1 MAVHVENLGLRG
13 YFEVWD
19 YQKRLFDELRNAST
33 TVSDYPPEHI
43 LLTEHPPV
51 VTLGRH
57 ADRNNLIVTREFLK
71 SAGFEIAEIER
82 GGDVTI
88 HSPGQVVMYPIINLR
103 KHNLGVKDYVH
114 LLEESA
120 IRTLYQFGIDGRKV
134 DNAPG
139 VWINPGTTYERK
151 ISALGIKCS
160 RFVTMHGLSLNVNN
174 DLSLFNFINPCG
186 FKDKGVTSIQ
196 NELSRIKGDPV
207 TPNAVAKI
215 LVAQF
220 LELLKSV

>member
-1 MAVHVENLGLRG
+1 MVVHVENLGLRG
-13 YFEVWD
+13 YYEVWD
-19 YQKRLFDELRNAST
+19 YQKKLFDELRNASMT
-33 TVSDYPPEHI
+33 ASDYPSEHV

-51 VTLGRH
+51 VTFGRH
-57 ADRNNLIVTREFLK
+57 ADRNNLIVTREYLK
-71 SAGFEIAEIER
+71 SSGFEIAEIER

-114 LLEESA
+114 LLEESV
-120 IRTLYQFGIDGRKV
+120 IRTIYQFGIDGRRI
-134 DNAPG
+134 DTAPG
-139 VWINPGTTYERK
+139 VWINPGTPYERK

-174 DLSLFNFINPCG
+174 DLSLFNVINPCG

-196 NELSRIKGDPV
+196 NELNRIKGVPV
-207 TPNAVAKI
+207 TSNVVAKI

-220 LELLKSV
+220 LELLK